1 VLWYGLRAYKQYRG
15 VKCIQHGLRTSSE
28 RAAAADVLASATLLS
43 MSATVSTDDT
53 VPFSA
58 VVKLSSPLRLR
69 CAGAAPWRAV
79 SAVNQHKMRTELD
92 VVGVSYNTF

>member
-1 VLWYGLRAYKQYRG
+1 MHMSTLAVCRIFNK
-15 VKCIQHGLRTSSE
+15 GLRTSSE
-28 RAAAADVLASATLLS
+28 RAAAADVLARATLLS

-69 CAGAAPWRAV
+69 CAGAAP
-79 SAVNQHKMRTELD
+79 
-92 VVGVSYNTF
+92 